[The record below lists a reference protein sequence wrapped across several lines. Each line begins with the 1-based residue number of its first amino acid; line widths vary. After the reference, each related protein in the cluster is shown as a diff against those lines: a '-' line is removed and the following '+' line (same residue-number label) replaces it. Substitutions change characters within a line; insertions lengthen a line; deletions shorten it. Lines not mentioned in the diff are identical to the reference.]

1 MNKWKLI
8 IDLSGFYRT
17 QEGTNDNIHECG
29 KLVAKAIVK
38 AIPDYK
44 DFDKYGYDLSELVD
58 NFTNGIFTNE
68 EYLKAKQEDNFD
80 VPPLEEFDYLMTELY
95 DMADAEKWWVET
107 YKRG

>member
-17 QEGTNDNIHECG
+17 QDWTNDNIHECG
-29 KLVAKAIVK
+29 KLVANAIVK
-38 AIPDYK
+38 AIPDYA

-58 NFTNGIFTNE
+58 RFKDGIFTNE

-95 DMADAEKWWVET
+95 DMADTEKWWVGT
-107 YKRG
+107 NK